1 MAHCHEMKA
10 GEVYVCASCG
20 LETTGRELVRR
31 HGRLLVHR
39 AGLVL
44 RPAALAQGVGRRGA
58 RGEPGRPYLGA
69 RRARSSAL
77 RTRSSDQ
84 GRVWFVDPTD
94 DPAALERA
102 LALGSP
108 AAVVQLLDR
117 HNRDCAALA
126 ARLDVPHLRV
136 PAALPGTPFEVVPVV
151 SAGFW
156 REVALWWAEARVLV
170 VAEAIGTAA
179 TYAPGPQGAG
189 VSIGLRLWPPR
200 RLAAYRARASARR
213 PWARAARSAG
223 DGRAARGP
231 RPLAARPA
239 AGARRAAASVRRRA
253 PRAAGVR
260 APC

>member
-1 MAHCHEMKA
+1 MALEESPVGLTWVLDEPIERASHA
-10 GEVYVCASCG
+10 LVC
-20 LETTGRELVRR
+20 
-31 HGRLLVHR
+31 
-39 AGLVL
+39 
-44 RPAALAQGVGRRGA
+44 
-58 RGEPGRPYLGA
+58 
-69 RRARSSAL
+69 
-77 RTRSSDQ
+77 Q

-156 REVALWWAEARVLV
+156 REVALWWPEARVLV

-200 RLAAYRARASARR
+200 RLAACRPEHLLVGHGRALHGPRATAALRE
-213 PWARAARSAG
+213 ALARSRR
-223 DGRAARGP
+223 DLPRALVALP
-231 RPLAARPA
+231 RALVAAH
-239 AGARRAAASVRRRA
+239 RA
-253 PRAAGVR
+253 PRE
-260 APC
+260 